1 MLIMASAFMTD
12 VPDIIRGMLVTTNET
27 SGTFVQTKT
36 MPDGRSFVSRGTY
49 RIRPGVDF
57 EWRTVDPFDTLFFA
71 TQKSYV
77 YSNEDERVERQLK
90 DLRGYTMFA
99 DAAKGDFSSFF
110 KAFDALYKED
120 EGGVFHLLAK
130 PKEARLAK
138 LLSRVEADGTVT
150 NWTLRAQFPDRTVF
164 EIRFTDNAT
173 TGTSESTS
181 TLTQTQH
188 HATSR

>member
-1 MLIMASAFMTD
+1 MLACCAAMLIMASAFMTD
-12 VPDIIRGMLVTTNET
+12 VPDLIRGMLVTTNET

-57 EWRTVDPFDTLFFA
+57 EWRTVDPFETLFLA
-71 TQKSYV
+71 TQKSYI
-77 YSNEDERVERQLK
+77 YTNEDERVERQLK
-90 DLRGYTMFA
+90 DLRGYAMFA

-110 KAFDALYKED
+110 KAFDALYKEED
-120 EGGVFHLLAK
+120 GGVFHLLAK

-164 EIRFTDNAT
+164 EIRFTDAT
-173 TGTSESTS
+173 CCT
-181 TLTQTQH
+181 
-188 HATSR
+188 TSR